1 MLFICLQMTQYNQ
14 TTYAAKSFIAGGIA
28 GCAAKTTTAPLDR
41 FKILMQVHHDKYK
54 KYGVWR
60 GLLAVIRHEG
70 FRGLYKG
77 NGAMMVRVY
86 PYAAVQFLSY
96 EQYKKLTQPYFSRH
110 SHFNK
115 MVSGSMAGIT
125 AVLCTYPL
133 DLVRT
138 RLAFQVDEV
147 HYRGIAHALTAIVRN
162 EGGFLALYRG
172 LIPTI
177 MGMIPYAGIAF
188 YTYEVTKAFMLSR
201 MKFCTKFSLDNSGT
215 IVLTIPANLCC
226 GGLAGA
232 VAQSCSYPLDVTR
245 RTMQLAKMQDRQ
257 WLSLGRTLSYIF
269 RQYGIVRGFYRG
281 LSINFYRAIPQV
293 AVSFT
298 VYDFMKQILKISKP
312 L

>member
-1 MLFICLQMTQYNQ
+1 MTEYNQ
-14 TTYAAKSFIAGGIA
+14 GAYAIKSFIAGGIA

-41 FKILMQVHHDKYK
+41 FKILLQVHHDKYK
-54 KYGVWR
+54 HFGVWR
-60 GLLAVIRHEG
+60 GLCAVYKFEG

-96 EQYKKLTQPYFSRH
+96 EQYKKLTRPYFSQH
-110 SHFNK
+110 GHINK
-115 MVSGSMAGIT
+115 LVSGSMAGIT

-138 RLAFQVDEV
+138 RLAFQVDRL
-147 HYRGIAHALTAIVRN
+147 HYRGIAHALTSIVRN
-162 EGGFLALYRG
+162 EGGFSALYKG
-172 LIPTI
+172 LAPTI
-177 MGMIPYAGIAF
+177 LGMIPYAGIAF
-188 YTYEVTKAFMLSR
+188 YTYEKVKSIMLGS
-201 MKFCTKFSLDNSGT
+201 KYCTKYSLDHSGT

-232 VAQSCSYPLDVTR
+232 VAQSCSYPLDVAR
-245 RTMQLAKMQDRQ
+245 RTMQLDTMQDRQ
-257 WLSLGRTLSYIF
+257 WSNLRSTIRYIF
-269 RQYGIVRGFYRG
+269 RKYGIKQGFYRG

-298 VYDFMKQILKISKP
+298 VYDFMKQLLKISKP

>member
-1 MLFICLQMTQYNQ
+1 MTEYSQGA
-14 TTYAAKSFIAGGIA
+14 YAIKSFIAGGIA

-41 FKILMQVHHDKYK
+41 FKILLQVHHDQYRKYN
-54 KYGVWR
+54 VWS
-60 GLLAVIRHEG
+60 GLRAVISYEG

-96 EQYKKLTQPYFSRH
+96 EQYKKLTRPYFSQH
-110 SHFNK
+110 HHVNK
-115 MVSGSMAGIT
+115 LVSGSMAGIT
-125 AVLCTYPL
+125 AVLSTYPL

-138 RLAFQVDEV
+138 RLAFQVDKV
-147 HYRGIAHALTAIVRN
+147 HYRGIVHALTSTVRN
-162 EGGFLALYRG
+162 EGGIFALYRG
-172 LIPTI
+172 LVPTI
-177 MGMIPYAGIAF
+177 LGMIPYAGIAF
-188 YTYEVTKAFMLSR
+188 YTYEVTKSFMLQS
-201 MKFCTKFSLDNSGT
+201 KYCTKYSLDNSGT

-232 VAQSCSYPLDVTR
+232 VAQSCSYPLDVAR
-245 RTMQLAKMQDRQ
+245 RTMQLANMQSRE
-257 WLSLGRTLSYIF
+257 LMNLRSTLVHIF
-269 RQYGIVRGFYRG
+269 NNYGIKQGFYRG

-298 VYDFMKQILKISKP
+298 VYDFMKQLLKISKP

>member
-1 MLFICLQMTQYNQ
+1 MTEYSQRN
-14 TTYAAKSFIAGGIA
+14 YAIKSFIAGGIA

-41 FKILMQVHHDKYK
+41 FKILLQVHHDKYK
-54 KYGVWR
+54 SYGVWR
-60 GLLAVIRHEG
+60 GLLAVVKFEG

-96 EQYKKLTQPYFSRH
+96 EQYKKLTRPYFSQYGH
-110 SHFNK
+110 INK
-115 MVSGSMAGIT
+115 LVSGSMAGIS
-125 AVLCTYPL
+125 AVLSTYPL

-147 HYRGIAHALTAIVRN
+147 RYKGIVHALTSIVRN
-162 EGGFLALYRG
+162 EGGLFALYKG
-172 LIPTI
+172 LYPTI
-177 MGMIPYAGIAF
+177 LGMIPYAGIAF
-188 YTYEVTKAFMLSR
+188 YTYEVTKSFMLQTEI
-201 MKFCTKFSLDNSGT
+201 FTKYSLDNSGT

-232 VAQSCSYPLDVTR
+232 VAQSCSYPLDVAR
-245 RTMQLAKMQDRQ
+245 RRMQLARKGDPQ
-257 WLSLGRTLSYIF
+257 WSNLKSTIYSIF
-269 RQYGIVRGFYRG
+269 KQHGIKQGFYRG

-298 VYDFMKQILKISKP
+298 VYDFMKELLKISKP

>member
-1 MLFICLQMTQYNQ
+1 MREYNQ
-14 TTYAAKSFIAGGIA
+14 GTYAAKSFIAGGIA

-41 FKILMQVHHDKYK
+41 FKILLQVHHNKYK

-60 GLLAVIRHEG
+60 GLSAVYKFEG
-70 FRGLYKG
+70 IRGLYKG

-96 EQYKKLTQPYFSRH
+96 EQYKKFTRPYFSQYGH
-110 SHFNK
+110 VNK
-115 MVSGSMAGIT
+115 LVSGSMAGIT

-138 RLAFQVDEV
+138 RLAFQVDKV
-147 HYRGIAHALTAIVRN
+147 HYKGIAHALATIIRS
-162 EGGFLALYRG
+162 EGGLLALYKG
-172 LIPTI
+172 LLPTI
-177 MGMIPYAGIAF
+177 LGMIPYAGIAF
-188 YTYEVTKAFMLSR
+188 YTYEVVKSVMLGS
-201 MKFCTKFSLDNSGT
+201 KYCTKYSLDNSGT

-232 VAQSCSYPLDVTR
+232 VAQSCSYPLDVAR
-245 RTMQLAKMQDRQ
+245 RTMQLEKLQE
-257 WLSLGRTLSYIF
+257 
-269 RQYGIVRGFYRG
+269 RQYLNLRSTMRFIFDKYGIKQGFYRG

-298 VYDFMKQILKISKP
+298 VYDFMKQLLKISKP

>member
-1 MLFICLQMTQYNQ
+1 MSEYNRR
-14 TTYAAKSFIAGGIA
+14 TYAIKSFIGGGIA

-41 FKILMQVHHDKYK
+41 FKILLQVHHNKYRS
-54 KYGVWR
+54 YSVWR
-60 GLLAVIRHEG
+60 GLLAVFDYEG

-86 PYAAVQFLSY
+86 PYSAVQFLSY
-96 EQYKKLTQPYFSRH
+96 EQYKKLTQPYFSQH
-110 SHFNK
+110 NHFNK
-115 MVSGSMAGIT
+115 LVSGSMAGIS
-125 AVLCTYPL
+125 AVITTYPL

-147 HYRGIAHALTAIVRN
+147 HYKGIMDALTSIVKN
-162 EGGFLALYRG
+162 EGGVPALYKG
-172 LIPTI
+172 IVPTI
-177 MGMIPYAGIAF
+177 LGMIPYAGIAF
-188 YTYEVTKAFMLSR
+188 YTYEVTKAFMLKR
-201 MKFCTKFSLDNSGT
+201 LKFCTKYSLDNSGT

-232 VAQSCSYPLDVTR
+232 VAQSCSYPLDVAR
-245 RTMQLAKMQDRQ
+245 RTMQLAKMQDRHGMN
-257 WLSLGRTLSYIF
+257 LRKTLQYIF
-269 RQYGIVRGFYRG
+269 QQYGIVQGFYRG

-298 VYDFMKQILKISKP
+298 VYDFMKQVFKISKP

>member
-1 MLFICLQMTQYNQ
+1 MTQYNQ
-14 TTYAAKSFIAGGIA
+14 RTYAAKSFIAGGIA

-41 FKILMQVHHDKYK
+41 FKILMQVHHHKYK
-54 KYGVWR
+54 QFGVWR
-60 GLLAVIRHEG
+60 GLLAVIRCEG
-70 FRGLYKG
+70 FYGLYKG

-96 EQYKKLTQPYFSRH
+96 EQYKKITQPYFSQR
-110 SHFNK
+110 SHINK

-138 RLAFQVDEV
+138 RLAFQVDKV
-147 HYRGIAHALTAIVRN
+147 HYKGIVDALVSIVRN
-162 EGGFLALYRG
+162 EGGYFALYRG

-177 MGMIPYAGIAF
+177 LGMIPYAGIAF
-188 YTYEVTKAFMLSR
+188 YTYEVTKAFMLNR
-201 MKFCTKFSLDNSGT
+201 LEFCTKYSLDNSGT
-215 IVLTIPANLCC
+215 IVLTISANLFC

-232 VAQSCSYPLDVTR
+232 VAQSCSYPLDVAR

-257 WLSLGRTLSYIF
+257 RLSLVSTLSYIF
-269 RQYGIVRGFYRG
+269 RSYGIIKGFYRG

>member
-1 MLFICLQMTQYNQ
+1 MPEYSQGK
-14 TTYAAKSFIAGGIA
+14 YAIKSFIAGGIA

-41 FKILMQVHHDKYK
+41 FKILLQVHHDKYK
-54 KYGVWR
+54 RYGVWQ
-60 GLLAVIRHEG
+60 GLYAVIKHEG
-70 FRGLYKG
+70 VRGLYKG

-96 EQYKKLTQPYFSRH
+96 EQYKKLTQPYFSKH
-110 SHFNK
+110 HINK

-125 AVLCTYPL
+125 AVLSTYPL
-133 DLVRT
+133 DLIRT

-147 HYRGIAHALTAIVRN
+147 HYRGIGHAFASIVRN
-162 EGGFLALYRG
+162 EGGLFDLYKG
-172 LIPTI
+172 LVPTLL
-177 MGMIPYAGIAF
+177 GMIPYAGIAF
-188 YTYEVTKAFMLSR
+188 YTYEVTKSFMLQS
-201 MKFCTKFSLDNSGT
+201 KYFTKYSLDHSGT

-232 VAQSCSYPLDVTR
+232 VAQSCSYPLDVAR
-245 RTMQLAKMQDRQ
+245 RTMQLDSMQDRQ
-257 WLSLGRTLSYIF
+257 SQNLRSTLRYIF
-269 RQYGIVRGFYRG
+269 QQYGIKQGFYRG

-298 VYDFMKQILKISKP
+298 VYDFMKQVLKISKP